1 MLYDHKLQY
10 VCKKRTGKKKLL
22 FFLLTFGK
30 LLSYVQG
37 VPYEKAC
44 LKKASFS
51 RPHVG
56 KAKVRLTSGDLFEVL

>member
-1 MLYDHKLQY
+1 MSVRKEQE
-10 VCKKRTGKKKLL
+10 RKKLL

-30 LLSYVQG
+30 LLSYIQG

>member
-1 MLYDHKLQY
+1 MSVRKEQE
-10 VCKKRTGKKKLL
+10 KKKLL

-44 LKKASFS
+44 LLKIILAFSTLGQKCTVSFFQTFTIVS
-51 RPHVG
+51 LQLEHPV
-56 KAKVRLTSGDLFEVL
+56 